1 MTTLPIRETREEDI
15 ESLFDIRARTREN
28 PISREQLAAMGITPA
43 SIAAGLQSGGVKGW
57 VCLDGS
63 RVIGFCNADAVGGE
77 VLVLAVLPEYE
88 GKGIGKRVLAQA
100 ASWLRSR
107 GCDRIWLA
115 ANPDPSGRAYGFY
128 RSQGWRPTG
137 ERQTHGDEILVLEKE
152 YPFPHPLRAR

>member
-28 PISREQLAAMGITPA
+28 PLSREQLAAMGITPA
-43 SIAAGLQSGGVKGW
+43 ASAEALRSGEMKGW

-63 RVIGFCNADAVGGE
+63 RPVGFCSADVGGE

-88 GKGIGKRVLAQA
+88 GRGIGRRLLAEA
-100 ASWLRSR
+100 VGWLRSR
-107 GCDRIWLA
+107 GCERIWLA
-115 ANPDPSGRAYGFY
+115 ADPNPAVRAHGFY

-137 ERQTHGDEILVLEKE
+137 ELQHTDEILVFENAT
-152 YPFPHPLRAR
+152 PRPGPDS